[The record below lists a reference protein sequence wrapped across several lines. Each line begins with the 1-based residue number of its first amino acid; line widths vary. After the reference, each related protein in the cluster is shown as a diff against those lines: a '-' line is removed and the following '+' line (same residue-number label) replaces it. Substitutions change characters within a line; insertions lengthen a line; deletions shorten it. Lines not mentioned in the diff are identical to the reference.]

1 MSKLIL
7 MLSLLCLGPWMFLAC
22 SRDSAPEEVSVVESA
37 DDAAM
42 GRDLEAE
49 FEGDEPLGEEAA
61 PVEAKPA
68 EVEKAAAKAA
78 DAPKEPEMKEADVPR
93 PPLVAD
99 EPQRALLNPAL
110 AHETAPDQFQVRFE
124 TTRGDFTVEV
134 RREWAPKGADRFF
147 NLVKIGYFDDVAFF
161 RVIEGF
167 VAQFGLS
174 GNPQIN
180 AAWREARIADDPV
193 RLSNERGTLVFATSG
208 PDSRTTQLF
217 INLVDNP
224 RLDDMGFSPF
234 ARVAEGIGVVDS
246 LYSGYG
252 EGAPRGR
259 GPSQGEIHSR
269 GNDYL
274 KSQFPSLDFV
284 KTAQVIQ

>member
-1 MSKLIL
+1 MSKLIRVL
-7 MLSLLCLGPWMFLAC
+7 ALFCLGAWIFLAC
-22 SRDSAPEEVSVVESA
+22 SSDPAPEEVSDAESA
-37 DDAAM
+37 DVAAKA
-42 GRDLEAE
+42 LE
-49 FEGDEPLGEEAA
+49 FEREPEREEPLREEAT
-61 PVEAKPA
+61 PGEARAA
-68 EVEKAAAKAA
+68 EAEKAAAEAA
-78 DAPKEPEMKEADVPR
+78 DAPKEPEMKEADAPR
-93 PPLVAD
+93 PAAVTD

-110 AHETAPDQFQVRFE
+110 ATRTAPDQFQARFE
-124 TTRGDFTVEV
+124 TTRGDFTLEI
-134 RREWAPKGADRFF
+134 RREWAPKGADRFY
-147 NLVKIGYFDDVAFF
+147 NLVEIGYFDEVAFF
-161 RVIEGF
+161 RVIDGF

-193 RLSNERGTLVFATSG
+193 RSSNERGTVVFATSG

-234 ARVAEGIGVVDS
+234 ARVIEGMDVVDS

-259 GPSQGEIHSR
+259 GPSQGEIHAR
-269 GNDYL
+269 GNEYL

-284 KTAQVIQ
+284 KTARVIK